1 MFQNVNVMP
10 DFSFLLKC
18 HEWNVIFSSDY
29 CIFKNLSAFSQAWRQ
44 ISNHVISYK
53 QNWVYNYPVSQK
65 SPWYQI
71 LIHIL
76 KNSLIFHHELFK
88 ITLAASSR
96 STRLFYVSI
105 LSLALYFFL
114 LLLLNLLKM
123 IGLDWQ
129 DFAPS
134 NSMITSFESPNR
146 ASIQNGET
154 ELPCKEYPK

>member
-1 MFQNVNVMP
+1 MFQNVNFIP

-29 CIFKNLSAFSQAWRQ
+29 CIFKNLSIFSQAWRQ
-44 ISNHVISYK
+44 ISNHVILYK
-53 QNWVYNYPVSQK
+53 QQNWVYNYPVSEK
-65 SPWYQI
+65 SLWYQI

-96 STRLFYVSI
+96 TRLFCVSI
-105 LSLALYFFL
+105 LSLALYYFFL
-114 LLLLNLLKM
+114 LLSNLLKM

-146 ASIQNGET
+146 ASVQNEI